1 MRRASKESVI
11 IKLLNWGSLM
21 EIILLEKVHKLG
33 ALGDRV
39 NVKPGFGRNY
49 LIPSGKAVSATADN
63 VAKFD
68 ARRADL
74 EKQQQEAAAE
84 AAGRAAKLNEV
95 NVTIARKAGEEGK
108 LFGSVGTADIA
119 EAVTASGVELVKHE
133 IRLPDGPIRNIG
145 ELELDV
151 QLHAD
156 VTATIKVN
164 VVAEEENS

>member
-1 MRRASKESVI
+1 
-11 IKLLNWGSLM
+11 M

-63 VAKFD
+63 VARFD
-68 ARRADL
+68 ARRAEL
-74 EKQQQEAAAE
+74 EKQQQEAATE
-84 AAGRAAKLNEV
+84 ATARAARLNEV

-119 EAVTASGVELVKHE
+119 EAVTASGIVLEKHE
-133 IRLPDGPIRNIG
+133 IRLPDGPIRSIG
-145 ELELDV
+145 EIELDV

-164 VVAEEENS
+164 VVAEEENA

>member
-1 MRRASKESVI
+1 
-11 IKLLNWGSLM
+11 M

-49 LIPSGKAVSATADN
+49 LIPSGKAVSATTDN
-63 VAKFD
+63 IAKFD
-68 ARRADL
+68 ARRAEL
-74 EKQQQEAAAE
+74 EKQQQEASATATARAE
-84 AAGRAAKLNEV
+84 KLNEV
-95 NVTIARKAGEEGK
+95 NVSIARKAGEEGK

-119 EAVTASGVELVKHE
+119 EAVTATGVELTKQE
-133 IRLPDGPIRNIG
+133 IRLPEGPIRSIG

-156 VTATIKVN
+156 VIATIKVN

>member
-1 MRRASKESVI
+1 
-11 IKLLNWGSLM
+11 M

-49 LIPSGKAVSATADN
+49 LIPSGKAVSATVDN
-63 VAKFD
+63 IAKFD
-68 ARRADL
+68 ARRAEL
-74 EKQQQEAAAE
+74 EKQQKEAAAT
-84 AAGRAAKLNEV
+84 ATARAEKLNAV
-95 NVTIARKAGEEGK
+95 SVSIARKAGEEGK

-119 EAVTASGVELVKHE
+119 DAVTESGVELAKQE
-133 IRLPDGPIRNIG
+133 IRLPEGPIRSLG
-145 ELELDV
+145 EIELVV

-164 VVAEEENS
+164 VVAEEEES

>member
-1 MRRASKESVI
+1 
-11 IKLLNWGSLM
+11 M

-49 LIPSGKAVSATADN
+49 LIPSGKAVSATVDN
-63 VAKFD
+63 IAKFD
-68 ARRADL
+68 ARRTEL
-74 EKQQQEAAAE
+74 EKQQKVLSDTAAA
-84 AAGRAAKLNEV
+84 RAEKLNA
-95 NVTIARKAGEEGK
+95 VTVSIARKAGEEGK

-119 EAVTASGVELVKHE
+119 DAVTASGVELTKQE
-133 IRLPDGPIRNIG
+133 IRLPEGPIRSLG
-145 ELELDV
+145 EIELVV

-164 VVAEEENS
+164 VVAEEEES

>member
-1 MRRASKESVI
+1 
-11 IKLLNWGSLM
+11 M
-21 EIILLEKVHKLG
+21 EVILLEKVHKLG

-63 VAKFD
+63 IAKFD
-68 ARRADL
+68 ARRAEL
-74 EKQQQEAAAE
+74 EKQEQDALNEANARAE
-84 AAGRAAKLNEV
+84 KLNATTV
-95 NVTIARKAGEEGK
+95 SIARKAGDEGK

-119 EAVTASGVELVKHE
+119 EAVSATGVELSKHE
-133 IRLPDGPIRNIG
+133 IRLPEGPIRSTG
-145 ELELDV
+145 EIELDV

-164 VVAEEENS
+164 VVAEEGND

>member
-1 MRRASKESVI
+1 
-11 IKLLNWGSLM
+11 M

-63 VAKFD
+63 IAKFD
-68 ARRADL
+68 ARRAEL
-74 EKQQQEAAAE
+74 EKQQQDAVAE
-84 AAGRAAKLNEV
+84 ATARAEKLNAV
-95 NVTIARKAGEEGK
+95 NVSIARKAGEEGK

-119 EAVTASGVELVKHE
+119 EAVTASGVELTKQE
-133 IRLPDGPIRNIG
+133 IRLPEGPIRSIG
-145 ELELDV
+145 EIELDV

-164 VVAEEENS
+164 VVAEEEVSA

>member
-1 MRRASKESVI
+1 
-11 IKLLNWGSLM
+11 M

-68 ARRADL
+68 ARRAEL
-74 EKQQQEAAAE
+74 EKQQQEAAAV
-84 AAGRAAKLNEV
+84 ATTRAAKLNEV

-119 EAVTASGVELVKHE
+119 EAVTATGVELAKHE
-133 IRLPDGPIRNIG
+133 IRLPEGPIRSVG
-145 ELELDV
+145 EIELDV

>member
-1 MRRASKESVI
+1 
-11 IKLLNWGSLM
+11 M
-21 EIILLEKVHKLG
+21 EVILLEKVHKLG

-63 VAKFD
+63 IAKFD
-68 ARRADL
+68 ARRAEL
-74 EKQQQEAAAE
+74 EKQGQDALNEANARAE
-84 AAGRAAKLNEV
+84 KLNATTV
-95 NVTIARKAGEEGK
+95 SIARKAGDEGK

-119 EAVTASGVELVKHE
+119 EAVTATGVELSKQE
-133 IRLPDGPIRNIG
+133 IRLPEGPIRSTG
-145 ELELDV
+145 EIELDV

-164 VVAEEENS
+164 VVAEEGND

>member
-1 MRRASKESVI
+1 
-11 IKLLNWGSLM
+11 M

-63 VAKFD
+63 IAKFD
-68 ARRADL
+68 ARRAEL
-74 EKQQQEAAAE
+74 EKQQQEAATVAAARAE
-84 AAGRAAKLNEV
+84 KLNGV
-95 NVTIARKAGEEGK
+95 NVSIARKAGEEGK

-119 EAVTASGVELVKHE
+119 EAVTATGVELTKQE
-133 IRLPDGPIRNIG
+133 IRLPEGPIRSVG
-145 ELELDV
+145 EIELVV

-156 VTATIKVN
+156 VAATIKVN
-164 VVAEEENS
+164 VVAEEEES

>member
-1 MRRASKESVI
+1 
-11 IKLLNWGSLM
+11 M

-63 VAKFD
+63 IAKFD
-68 ARRADL
+68 ARRAEL
-74 EKQQQEAAAE
+74 EKQQQEAATVATARAE
-84 AAGRAAKLNEV
+84 KLNNV
-95 NVTIARKAGEEGK
+95 NVSIARKAGEEGK

-119 EAVTASGVELVKHE
+119 EAVTATGVELTKQE
-133 IRLPDGPIRNIG
+133 IRLPEGPIRSIG
-145 ELELDV
+145 EIELDV

-164 VVAEEENS
+164 VVAEEEES